1 MTLMKA
7 AHTEFQFVSWSSPEV
22 AWTIEYPQEVMDE
35 IRLFACG
42 QLPQLASSGAEV
54 GGVMFGSQRAGTVR
68 ILTWR
73 PIACDH
79 SEGEKLSL
87 SHRDRMNLAVE
98 LEAARRNRE
107 LKDLRP
113 VGWFVSHHIDGVLMT
128 PSDVETYSGFFPESS
143 QVTLVIHPTGEGRA
157 EAGFFVR
164 ETDGSVRTEASY
176 NNFILVPMVTPPT
189 DAGETER
196 SFESAGSPPSASPLI
211 APLIAPP
218 IAPPAFET
226 EEPLPARERWLWAI
240 PIVLALG
247 LGAWPLY
254 ISIGSHGQKPAESLP
269 VAFHI
274 SSSSSRTVQL
284 EWDPKSRTILDSE
297 RGEID
302 ITDGGKSS
310 QVTLSSAQ
318 LRAGKMTYLA
328 KSGDVEFDLA
338 LYPPGGSAVHET
350 ARMIAPAFSEPAQP
364 PQLLPPPSP
373 DANSDALQKQVKQ
386 LTEELR
392 KERERADRFQNLN
405 RILENR
411 LNIQPGVP
419 KAEPQP

>member
-1 MTLMKA
+1 MTLVKA
-7 AHTEFQFVSWSSPEV
+7 VHADFQFASWSAPEV

-35 IRLFACG
+35 IRVFACG
-42 QLPQLASSGAEV
+42 QLPQLASGGAEV
-54 GGVMFGSQRAGTVR
+54 GGVLFGSQRPGTVR

-73 PIACDH
+73 PIACEH

-113 VGWFVSHHIDGVLMT
+113 VGWFVSHPVDGVVMT

-164 ETDGSVRTEASY
+164 EADGSVRTEASY
-176 NNFILVPMVTPPT
+176 NNFILGPMVTPPT
-189 DAGETER
+189 DAVETKR
-196 SFESAGSPPSASPLI
+196 SFESAGTPPSA

-218 IAPPAFET
+218 IALPIALPTFET

-274 SSSSSRTVQL
+274 SSNSSRTVQL
-284 EWDPKSRTILDSE
+284 EWDPKSRTVRDSE

-302 ITDGGKSS
+302 ITDGGKNS
-310 QVTLSSAQ
+310 QVTLSSDQ

-338 LYPPGGSAVHET
+338 VYPPSGSPVHET

-364 PQLLPPPSP
+364 PQLLPPASP
-373 DANSDALQKQVKQ
+373 DGDRDVLQKQVKQ

-392 KERERADRFQNLN
+392 KEKERTDRLQNLN

-411 LNIQPGVP
+411 LNIQPDAP
-419 KAEPQP
+419 KAEPRP